1 MHKRNYYLVNG
12 ITLYRVIAAPFLV
25 FLIIDHRLDWFKWLL
40 AISFFTDSIDGY
52 LARRYKVVSVFG
64 SRMDS
69 IGDDLTIAAA
79 VAGVIVLKPEFLKHE
94 IIFVII
100 LIALFTIQTILAL
113 IRYGK
118 ISSFHTYAAK
128 LSAILQG
135 VFLLLL
141 FFLPEPVYVLFYI
154 TAIFTIFD
162 LLEEIILVLLLPQWE
177 TNVKG
182 LWWVMKRKRQKQ
194 S

>member
-94 IIFVII
+94 IIFLII

>member
-118 ISSFHTYAAK
+118 ISSCHTYAAK

>member
-128 LSAILQG
+128 FSAIFQG
-135 VFLLLL
+135 VFLILL
-141 FFLPEPVYVLFYI
+141 FFLPKPIYVLFYI
-154 TAIFTIFD
+154 TFIVTSID
-162 LLEEIILVLLLPQWE
+162 LLEEIVLVLMLPQWE

-182 LWWVMKRKRQKQ
+182 LWWVMKRKDRKRP
-194 S
+194 

>member
-128 LSAILQG
+128 LSAIFQG
-135 VFLLLL
+135 VFLMLL

-154 TAIFTIFD
+154 TSIVTSID
-162 LLEEIILVLLLPQWE
+162 LLEEIVLVLLLPQWE

-182 LWWVMKRKRQKQ
+182 LWWVMKRKRRKQ